1 MSPVIGRVTPTDWL
15 STVLPRV
22 ASRNTNPCLDAN
34 ELILEDRA
42 IVLRVGRHRILLDD
56 LTVEQV
62 RVYLADWC
70 AGYDGP
76 G

>member
-1 MSPVIGRVTPTDWL
+1 
-15 STVLPRV
+15 
-22 ASRNTNPCLDAN
+22 LDAN